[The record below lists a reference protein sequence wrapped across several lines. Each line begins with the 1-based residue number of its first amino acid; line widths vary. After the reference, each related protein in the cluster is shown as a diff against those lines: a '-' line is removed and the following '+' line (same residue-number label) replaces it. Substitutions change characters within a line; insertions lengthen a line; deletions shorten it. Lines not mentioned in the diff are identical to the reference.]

1 MNLMA
6 RPEKPIDWKLVD
18 RLLMSDCKGTEI
30 APHFDMHVN
39 TFYLKVQ
46 EEHNVGFSEYSL
58 IKKEHGDS
66 LLRDKQYQKALK
78 GEGDNVQL
86 IWLGKQRLGQ
96 KEHFEDPIAPVND
109 RLLKLE
115 EKIIV
120 LMHQLTE
127 EKKKNGS
134 LPEANPVVQSS
145 DPQV

>member
-1 MNLMA
+1 MC
-6 RPEKPIDWKLVD
+6 RPEKKIDWDRVD
-18 RLLMSDCKGTEI
+18 KLLMAGCEGVEI